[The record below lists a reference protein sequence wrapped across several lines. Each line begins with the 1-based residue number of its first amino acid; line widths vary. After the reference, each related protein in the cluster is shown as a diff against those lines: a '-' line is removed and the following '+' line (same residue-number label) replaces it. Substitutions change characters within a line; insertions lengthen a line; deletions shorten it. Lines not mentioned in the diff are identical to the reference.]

1 MPHRRFVYICC
12 YSTAIRPINR
22 IAVIQKMI
30 MRQIFLNS
38 LFLLLFSFGLN
49 SLYAQKSSVKV
60 LSYNMH
66 HANPPSLPGFIDL
79 PAIARVINGCGAE
92 LVALQEVDVHTE
104 RSGKAINQAAE
115 LGRLT
120 GMHHYFVKGI
130 DYQGG
135 EYGIAIL
142 SKFPFLKTDSLR
154 LPMQAGIGGEPRV
167 LAITTIKIAS
177 GKKLTFACTHLDL
190 KAENKALQAPA
201 ITQKLSRI
209 KHPVI
214 LCGDFNA
221 KPDTEVI
228 AHFDRYF
235 TRSSIPSGFTI
246 PEKNPNREIDFVMYR
261 PAKKFGVLKHE
272 VIREPYASDHLPV
285 YVELAF

>member
-1 MPHRRFVYICC
+1 
-12 YSTAIRPINR
+12 
-22 IAVIQKMI
+22 
-30 MRQIFLNS
+30 MRKIILYN
-38 LFLLLFSFGLN
+38 LLLVLLSLASS
-49 SLYAQKSSVKV
+49 SLYAQKGVVKV

-66 HANPPSLPGFIDL
+66 HANPPSKPDFIDL
-79 PAIARVINGCGAE
+79 PAIARVINNCGAE

-104 RSGKAINQAAE
+104 RSGKTVNQAAE

-120 GMHHYFVKGI
+120 GMYHHFVKGI

-154 LPMQAGIGGEPRV
+154 LPMKAGAGGEPRV
-167 LAITTIKIAS
+167 LAMATVKTAN

-201 ITQKLSRI
+201 ITQKLSRM

-221 KPDTEVI
+221 KPETEI
-228 AHFDRYF
+228 ITHFDQYF
-235 TRSSIPSGFTI
+235 TRSSIPNGFTI

-261 PAKKFGVLKHE
+261 PEKKFSVLKHE
-272 VIREPYASDHLPV
+272 VIHEPYASDHLPV
-285 YVELAF
+285 YVALEF